1 MSDVFQRINWVDVLV
16 VILLIR
22 TSYIGAKN
30 GLAIEISKI
39 SGVLFGLYLGLRYYS
54 EAGAWITSKISL
66 PQEIAEGLSLFSLLL
81 ISIAALKLTGFGL
94 SKVFKVT
101 FADKVSKWGGF
112 LAGFLRGGLILS
124 LLFMICS
131 VIQVEYF
138 VKSIEE
144 RSLTGPGIQKIA
156 PFMYQ
161 LITRNTPDN
170 LQIKIPPEEGDGK

>member
-1 MSDVFQRINWVDVLV
+1 MSNVFQRINWVDVLV

-39 SGVLFGLYLGLRYYS
+39 GGVLLGLYFGMRYYS
-54 EAGAWITSKISL
+54 EAGAWMISKIFFQ
-66 PQEIAEGLSLFSLLL
+66 QEIAEGISLLSLLL

-94 SKVFKVT
+94 SKVLKIT

-124 LLFMICS
+124 LLFMVCNIL
-131 VIQVEYF
+131 QAEYF

-144 RSLTGPGIQKIA
+144 RSLTGPVIQKIA

-161 LITRNTPDN
+161 LITRNTPEN
-170 LQIKIPPEEGDGK
+170 FQIKIPPKEGDGK